1 MILRKNRF
9 ITAIFLLAV
18 FSFGFSLYAEDD
30 IELPDLTTVVSAD
43 KEEEENIP
51 APDFTDLI
59 QLPETAG
66 KLVPELPEVAPC
78 RRSPDQQA

>member
-30 IELPDLTTVVSAD
+30 IELPDLTTVVVLFPVHQKALT
-43 KEEEENIP
+43 E
-51 APDFTDLI
+51 
-59 QLPETAG
+59 
-66 KLVPELPEVAPC
+66 
-78 RRSPDQQA
+78 